1 MSYLSVLMP
10 STLSWGT
17 LHQLV
22 GPWKLLDV
30 SFFLSSCIAL
40 VHAKEIYNTCSCK
53 LSSFSLLPCKLS
65 SYKLYSPRILCSCKL
80 YLCLIHYVLANCIH
94 AFLFFSTLGR
104 SIWYYCSRVGLES
117 WEFPCSEGP
126 P

>member
-65 SYKLYSPRILCSCKL
+65 SYKLYSPSYIMFLQIVFMPYTLCPCKL
-80 YLCLIHYVLANCIH
+80 YSCLPLLLNARPFDMVL
-94 AFLFFSTLGR
+94 LFKGWT
-104 SIWYYCSRVGLES
+104 
-117 WEFPCSEGP
+117 
-126 P
+126 